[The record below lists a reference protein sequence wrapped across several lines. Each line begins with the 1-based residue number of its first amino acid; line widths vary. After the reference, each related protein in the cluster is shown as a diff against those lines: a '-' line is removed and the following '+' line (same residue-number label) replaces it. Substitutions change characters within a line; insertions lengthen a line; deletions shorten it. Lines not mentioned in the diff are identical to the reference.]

1 MLFGAHWPLSEIVK
15 LDATV
20 DRRALRQQGDRLGAL
35 GYEFAPLSQD
45 WHLAKA

>member
-1 MLFGAHWPLSEIVK
+1 

-20 DRRALRQQGDRLGAL
+20 DRRFLRQQRDRLGAL

-45 WHLAKA
+45 WHLATA